1 MGSPRLHFLFCWP
14 GSGRGAASVWQRL
27 CWVGNWTLSRS
38 GAETSLTPFGESVE
52 PTSHRENAGS
62 QLLGAAFRGHPL
74 ARFHSFLR
82 PLFATHLLR
91 VRPCPRCWSL
101 CAKKP
106 TTWGVLKG
114 FSAYRFNAVW
124 WIIQQGVQGQWT
136 RRTGAPNLEEVGVG
150 WTTLEGWSKRKLIF
164 KMSKGKQ
171 VVLETVKKK
180 QAPNGFTSAKS
191 HQDLFPNSSRSF
203 SFSWSETIN

>member
-74 ARFHSFLR
+74 ARIHSFLR

-91 VRPCPRCWSL
+91 VRPCPRCWRV

-136 RRTGAPNLEEVGVG
+136 RRTGAPNLEEVGVRG
-150 WTTLEGWSKRKLIF
+150 GPRGNWSLRWVKVKRRVWWSWRLLKRNKPQMDSLLLNLTKTHFLTLVG
-164 KMSKGKQ
+164 
-171 VVLETVKKK
+171 V
-180 QAPNGFTSAKS
+180 SAS
-191 HQDLFPNSSRSF
+191 PGVEL
-203 SFSWSETIN
+203 